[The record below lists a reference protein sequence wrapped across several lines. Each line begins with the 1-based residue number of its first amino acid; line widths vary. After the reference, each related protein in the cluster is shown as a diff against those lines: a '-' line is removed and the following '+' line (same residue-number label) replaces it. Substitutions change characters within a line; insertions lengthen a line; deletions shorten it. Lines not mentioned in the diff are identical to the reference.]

1 MTCLSDSTLTAR
13 LFSCEQNNTF
23 VANLRPSDLN
33 AVVMDYLISEG
44 YPSAAH
50 KFASEANIQPTSA
63 VDSIQERVAIR
74 EAIFRGD
81 IQSAI
86 ERINELNPMVR
97 PPFSL
102 PHNLPHPCHD

>member
-1 MTCLSDSTLTAR
+1 MASPSPSTTTPSKHSFESR
-13 LFSCEQNNTF
+13 LEAVKISKT
-23 VANLRPSDLN
+23 DLN